1 MKTLPILTLA
11 LAAMLGC
18 SAEANE
24 ATIRKAL
31 AQRLP
36 ANFPPVDE
44 VRKSPV
50 AGLFEVRFGTEIKY
64 TDAKGEFLFDG
75 DLIDLKTR
83 KSLTQERV
91 DKLTAVD
98 FDSLPFKDAIVW
110 KRGNG
115 KQRVAVFADPN
126 CGYCKRFERTLQELK
141 DVTVYTFVIPILG
154 SDSRDKSRDI
164 WCAKDSSDAWLSW
177 MLKNRLPE
185 KVAGSCDEAPL
196 ERNLAFARKYAIHGT
211 PAVLFEDGTRAPGA
225 IPLEA
230 LMERLAKAEK
240 RS

>member
-1 MKTLPILTLA
+1 MKTLPVLTLA

-36 ANFPPVDE
+36 AHFPPVDE

-83 KSLTQERV
+83 KSLTQERIE
-91 DKLTAVD
+91 KLTAVD

-110 KRGNG
+110 KRGSG

-164 WCAKDSSDAWLSW
+164 WCAKDSSDAWLGW
-177 MLKNRLPE
+177 MLKNRQPE
-185 KVAGSCDEAPL
+185 KVTGTCDEAPL

-230 LMERLAKAEK
+230 LVERLAKAEK

>member
-1 MKTLPILTLA
+1 MKTLPVLTLA

-24 ATIRKAL
+24 AVIRKAL
-31 AQRLP
+31 AQHLP
-36 ANFPPVDE
+36 AHFPPVDE
-44 VRKSPV
+44 VRKSPIPGV
-50 AGLFEVRFGTEIKY
+50 FEVRFGTEIKY
-64 TDAKGEFLFDG
+64 TDAKGEFLIDG

-91 DKLTAVD
+91 DKLTAVN

-185 KVAGSCDEAPL
+185 KVSGACDEAPL